1 MLARR
6 WRAFWQRR
14 NFSKKRSSGCFYV
27 ILSIQGF
34 TLFFVF
40 VVLSRI
46 SKQMLQNVRIKQI
59 VKLFMLY
66 SLMYVKEINKYIK
79 KLAQTIV
86 CEHKRLYLC
95 NVFGRIHF
103 FIG

>member
-14 NFSKKRSSGCFYV
+14 NFSIKTVIRLFYV
-27 ILSIQGF
+27 IQSIQVF
-34 TLFFVF
+34 TLFFIF
-40 VVLSRI
+40 VVLFRI

-59 VKLFMLY
+59 VKLFML
-66 SLMYVKEINKYIK
+66 SALMYVKEINKYIK
-79 KLAQTIV
+79 KLAQAIV
-86 CEHKRLYLC
+86 CGHKRLYLC

-103 FIG
+103 S

>member
-1 MLARR
+1 MLVRR

-14 NFSKKRSSGCFYV
+14 NFDPNRSSGLFYV

-59 VKLFMLY
+59 VELFMLFV
-66 SLMYVKEINKYIK
+66 LMYVKEINNYTK
-79 KLAQTIV
+79 KLVQTIV

>member
-1 MLARR
+1 MPFGRGETLA
-6 WRAFWQRR
+6 
-14 NFSKKRSSGCFYV
+14 KKRSSGCFYV

-34 TLFFVF
+34 TLFFIF
-40 VVLSRI
+40 VVLFRI

-59 VKLFMLY
+59 VKLFML
-66 SLMYVKEINKYIK
+66 SALMYVKEINKYIK

-86 CEHKRLYLC
+86 CGHKRLYLC

>member
-1 MLARR
+1 MLVRR

-34 TLFFVF
+34 TLFFIF
-40 VVLSRI
+40 VVLFRI

-59 VKLFMLY
+59 VKLFML
-66 SLMYVKEINKYIK
+66 SALMYVKEINKYIK
-79 KLAQTIV
+79 KTCPNYCVRTQKVVSLQRVRENT
-86 CEHKRLYLC
+86 
-95 NVFGRIHF
+95 F

>member
-1 MLARR
+1 MLVRR

-14 NFSKKRSSGCFYV
+14 YFSKKRSSDCFYV

-103 FIG
+103 S

>member
-1 MLARR
+1 MLVRR

-66 SLMYVKEINKYIK
+66 SLMV
-79 KLAQTIV
+79 TIQ
-86 CEHKRLYLC
+86 RS
-95 NVFGRIHF
+95 NTIDNQPFGLIVSTKDWS
-103 FIG
+103 